1 MTNLIAKPIVKNKFW
16 IVESKGEKI
25 ATIQANVDGS
35 VNLVTGTIKKL
46 FPTLKT
52 LGKEYDIKFTR
63 WAQPKE
69 LSISTHRAFDF
80 PTATVP
86 HNVLWNTKLK
96 SAVYT
101 ESEKSKSYY
110 CAGYY
115 LIKDGK
121 RSVLE
126 FCPKLIVVER
136 YEHVGPFKT
145 KQEAIDAKS

>member
-16 IVESKGEKI
+16 ILESKGEKI

-52 LGKEYDIKFTR
+52 LGKEYDIKFAR

-69 LSISTHRAFDF
+69 LSVSTHRAFDF

-86 HNVLWNTKLK
+86 YNVLWNAKLK

-115 LIKDGK
+115 LIKVGK
-121 RSVLE
+121 RLVLE
-126 FCPKLIVVER
+126 FCPKLIVIER